1 MSDESKWTKYSP
13 FWTANTVSV
22 SRRFFVCLNLDSH
35 YCIQNSQSLVQVL
48 ITMNSI
54 NTLPFGFKIH
64 SHMILPST
72 PRSSNFPFIQS
83 FRDNTLISHYNVLS
97 HLFILHTRS
106 GVLSALQNKS
116 TVLLKVT
123 NNVFS
128 LYVRMLGVASAGAAA
143 ISIPLTPASA
153 VVCINVFLI
162 SLIISHCPSTRKLCK
177 LLRVLKN
184 NFNDTS
190 VFSDLS
196 GRW

>member
-1 MSDESKWTKYSP
+1 M
-13 FWTANTVSV
+13 
-22 SRRFFVCLNLDSH
+22 
-35 YCIQNSQSLVQVL
+35 QNSQSLVQVL

-64 SHMILPST
+64 SNMILPST
-72 PRSSNFPFIQS
+72 PRSSNFPFILS

-97 HLFILHTRS
+97 HLFILHTCS

-116 TVLLKVT
+116 TVLLKVS

-128 LYVRMLGVASAGAAA
+128 LYVRILSVESAAAASA
-143 ISIPLTPASA
+143 ISITLTPA
-153 VVCINVFLI
+153 VFCINVFLI
-162 SLIISHCPSTRKLCK
+162 TLIISHCPSTRKLCK

-184 NFNDTS
+184 TFNDTS